1 MKDYLKKITRN
12 KNGFK
17 AEFSNGAYTFN
28 EDAASFFMIM
38 QDKNASLEE
47 VEAYIKMGR
56 KVDAAHDYDE
66 IERILFTFKSSANH
80 NAA

>member
-1 MKDYLKKITRN
+1 MKNYLKKITRD

-28 EDAASFFMIM
+28 EDCASFFMIM
-38 QDKNASLEE
+38 QDKDASLEE

-56 KVDAAHDYDE
+56 QIDAAHDYDE
-66 IERILFTFKSSANH
+66 IERILFTFKSTAS